1 MTQISERLRRALESD
16 CTTDITQIIQERRP
30 DDIEQLRSLVTLDPS
45 VDTKYRTRAI
55 HILGRWGD
63 PPSIAKIREILPRLD
78 EAGRI
83 SAISAFGRLNVKEA
97 TVAVLENVNDPS
109 PQVRKTAVAALA
121 KIKTPEAKG
130 KLKEIAERDP
140 EQWIRSKASKYLAE
154 R

>member
-1 MTQISERLRRALESD
+1 MSD
-16 CTTDITQIIQERRP
+16 EEDELFDFGRNLGADIVCYYIN
-30 DDIEQLRSLVTLDPS
+30 
-45 VDTKYRTRAI
+45 
-55 HILGRWGD
+55 GD

-97 TVAVLENVNDPS
+97 TEAVLENVNDPS

-140 EQWIRSKASKYLAE
+140 EQWIRSKASKYLTE

>member
-1 MTQISERLRRALESD
+1 M
-16 CTTDITQIIQERRP
+16 
-30 DDIEQLRSLVTLDPS
+30 EQLRSLVTLDPS

-55 HILGRWGD
+55 HILGRWED
-63 PPSIAKIREILPRLD
+63 PPSIAKIREILPSLD

-97 TVAVLENVNDPS
+97 TEAVLENVNDPS